1 MGTFAIYLVG
11 ASNQM
16 EGMFRPILALNPWLT
31 LFALPE
37 QLSSQVAQV
46 LPISYRPIIDGTAQ
60 QDLFGLRG
68 LRYPRWALTLVLYLI
83 LTLFFLAAS
92 SVAVDPCHRLRE
104 QRWARAIFGRGS

>member
-1 MGTFAIYLVG
+1 MGTFAVYLVG

-16 EGMFRPILALNPWLT
+16 EGLFRPILALNPWLT
-31 LFALPE
+31 LFAVPE
-37 QLSSQVAQV
+37 QLSSQLAQV

-68 LRYPRWALTLVLYLI
+68 LRYPRWALTLVLYI
-83 LTLFFLAAS
+83 VLTLLFLGAS

-104 QRWARAIFGRGS
+104 QRWARAIFGRGA